1 MKIKDAE
8 NDSIP
13 INLKIQLI
21 NGARCHVD
29 HAVYNT
35 LFHSHYICT
44 YAYTKFIKHDLHF
57 FNVFTYDFTVANG
70 EWGCW
75 GPYSECSAT
84 CGNGTKTRARKCNN
98 PPPSGG
104 GSSCIGDMEEIKTCY
119 AGYCPSECI
128 EQTI

>member
-1 MKIKDAE
+1 MTQISFTLYLYRR
-8 NDSIP
+8 NQSNTI
-13 INLKIQLI
+13 
-21 NGARCHVD
+21 
-29 HAVYNT
+29 YN
-35 LFHSHYICT
+35 FSS
-44 YAYTKFIKHDLHF
+44 
-57 FNVFTYDFTVANG
+57 VFTYDFIVANG

-104 GSSCIGDMEEIKTCY
+104 GSSCIGDMEEIKTCD

-128 EQTI
+128 EQTIDTTESKN

>member
-1 MKIKDAE
+1 MVPDVMWSMQYTTLYFIY
-8 NDSIP
+8 I
-13 INLKIQLI
+13 IF
-21 NGARCHVD
+21 ARIIFAD
-29 HAVYNT
+29 QIDQT
-35 LFHSHYICT
+35 QSTIFSS
-44 YAYTKFIKHDLHF
+44 
-57 FNVFTYDFTVANG
+57 VFTYDFIVANG

-104 GSSCIGDMEEIKTCY
+104 GSSCIGDMEEIKTCS

-128 EQTI
+128 EQTIQRLLI